1 VKLHQI
7 KALVAIHQTGS
18 ISEASQILHVTQP
31 AISRSIKDL
40 ESELGLALLQ
50 RSHKGMSLTDEGRR
64 IIRHAQLTVESMRR
78 LQLEAENIRDMQVGE
93 VTIGVTSLTSVLK
106 GLGECIA
113 GFQTRNPRVRIRLV
127 DLRPNLM
134 LQRLRDGTL
143 DFAITS
149 QQHTQRLN
157 LDWEALSRM
166 QGLVVCRKNNPLRHS
181 HSLRQLQFANW
192 ISLDAIDDHSSQ
204 FYQMFEDN
212 EIPPPQRIT
221 ECSSV
226 LLALD
231 LLHHADAFMTLS
243 EAGMENSLPKGL
255 NEDLVQVKIEEIIPE
270 YPIYLVCI
278 DRNAL
283 TTTARDLYYAIR
295 DVLSKHGSANSSR

>member
-1 VKLHQI
+1 
-7 KALVAIHQTGS
+7 
-18 ISEASQILHVTQP
+18 
-31 AISRSIKDL
+31 
-40 ESELGLALLQ
+40 
-50 RSHKGMSLTDEGRR
+50 M
-64 IIRHAQLTVESMRR
+64 
-78 LQLEAENIRDMQVGE
+78 
-93 VTIGVTSLTSVLK
+93 
-106 GLGECIA
+106 
-113 GFQTRNPRVRIRLV
+113 
-127 DLRPNLM
+127 DLRPNQM

-204 FYQMFEDN
+204 FYQMFEEN

-255 NEDLVQVKIEEIIPE
+255 NEDLMQVKIEELIPE
-270 YPIYLVCI
+270 YPIYLVCL

-283 TTTARDLYYAIR
+283 TTTSRDLYFAIR
-295 DVLSKHGSANSSR
+295 SVLSKNHSMGSSR